1 MAGKGK
7 KQAAKTIM
15 IQGTSSNVGKSVLAA
30 ALCRI
35 FKQDGLKVAPF
46 KSQNMALNAFVTSE
60 GGEIGRAQAVQAE
73 AAGIPASIHMNPV
86 LIKPEADSHSQIV
99 VHGKATESISA
110 ADYYKRAPL
119 LLEKIRESFGRLS
132 AAYDVIVI
140 EGAGSPAEI
149 NLKEREIVNM
159 RMAREAS
166 SPVLLVG
173 DIDRGGVFASLV
185 GTLELLTEDEC
196 RYVKGFII
204 NKFRGD
210 ISLLQ
215 PAIDFLEERTG
226 RPVLGTIPYFRDIS
240 IAQEDSVFLDEMG
253 QRPPTDDLDIVVVRL
268 PRIANYDDFD
278 PLEEDGSRLRYI
290 TKAAELGDPDLI
302 ILPGTKSTFADLE
315 FLNQCGLSERITQKA
330 EGGTPVI
337 GVCGGYQMLSRS
349 INDPERIESESESV
363 PGLGLL
369 PAVTTYARQK
379 ATSQV
384 KGRITADRGL
394 LSGMAG
400 QELIGYEIHM
410 GQTQTEGG
418 LSPFRIY
425 QTPDGA
431 VDYEDGTM
439 NASGTV
445 LGTYM
450 HGIFNN
456 SGFRQGLLNWL
467 RRRRGLEESWGAGID
482 KEKEYDRLADLVR
495 RNLDMERLYKIMEGG
510 V

>member
-1 MAGKGK
+1 MTGKGE
-7 KQAAKTIM
+7 KQAAKTLM
-15 IQGTSSNVGKSVLAA
+15 IQGTSSNVGKSVLVA

-35 FKQDGLKVAPF
+35 FKQDGLKVSPF
-46 KSQNMALNAFVTSE
+46 KAQNMALNAFVTSE

-110 ADYYKRAPL
+110 AEYYERAPQ

-132 AAYDVIVI
+132 SAYDVIVI

-185 GTLELLTEDEC
+185 GTLELLTEDER

-210 ISLLQ
+210 ASLLK
-215 PAIDFLEERTG
+215 PATDFLEERTG
-226 RPVLGTIPYFRDIS
+226 LPVLGIIPYW
-240 IAQEDSVFLDEMG
+240 
-253 QRPPTDDLDIVVVRL
+253 
-268 PRIANYDDFD
+268 
-278 PLEEDGSRLRYI
+278 LRYI
-290 TKAAELGDPDLI
+290 TKVSELGDPDLI

-315 FLNQCGLSERITQKA
+315 FLNHSGLSKRITQKA
-330 EGGTPVI
+330 DSGTPVI

-349 INDPERIESESESV
+349 INDPEKVESASESV

-384 KGRITADRGL
+384 KGRVATDRGL

-418 LSPFRIY
+418 SSPFRIY
-425 QTPDGA
+425 RTPEGA

-467 RRRRGLEESWGAGID
+467 RRRRGLPEIWGAGVD

-495 RNLDMERLYKIMEGG
+495 RNLDMKRLYKIMESG

>member
-1 MAGKGK
+1 MVVKDK
-7 KQAAKTIM
+7 NRAAKTIM
-15 IQGTSSNVGKSVLAA
+15 IQGTSSNVGKSVLVA

-35 FKQDGLKVAPF
+35 FRQDGLKVAPF
-46 KSQNMALNAFVTSE
+46 KAQNMALNAFVTIE

-110 ADYYKRAPL
+110 AEYYKRAPQ

-132 AAYDVIVI
+132 SAYDVIVI

-185 GTLELLTEDEC
+185 GTLELLTESEC
-196 RYVKGFII
+196 RYIKGFII

-210 ISLLQ
+210 VSLLK
-215 PAIDFLEERTG
+215 PATDFLEERT
-226 RPVLGTIPYFRDIS
+226 RLPVLGIIPYFRDIS
-240 IAQEDSVFLDEMG
+240 IAQEDSVFLDERS
-253 QRPPTDDLDIVVVRL
+253 QRHLTDDLDIVIIRL

-278 PLEEDGSRLRYI
+278 PLEHDGSRLRYI
-290 TKAAELGDPDLI
+290 TKISELGDPDLI

-315 FLNQCGLSERITQKA
+315 FLNRSGLSERITQKA
-330 EGGTPVI
+330 DSGTPII
-337 GVCGGYQMLSRS
+337 GVCGGYQMLCRS
-349 INDPERIESESESV
+349 INDPERIESASESV

-384 KGRITADRGL
+384 KGCVAADRGL

-418 LSPFRIY
+418 SSPFRIY
-425 QTPDGA
+425 QTPEG
-431 VDYEDGTM
+431 VVNYEDGTM

-467 RRRRGLEESWGAGID
+467 RRRRGLPEIWGADVD

-495 RNLDMERLYKIMEGG
+495 RNLDMKRLYKIMESG